1 MTQKQIN
8 KLNEIVGSLM
18 ISQFKG
24 KDKQEQYREVISQ
37 IFYYFQLNHFKS
49 LKKIKKGKK

>member
-37 IFYYFQLNHFKS
+37 IFYYFFKS
-49 LKKIKKGKK
+49 LKKIKKGKKWN

>member
-37 IFYYFQLNHFKS
+37 IFYYFFKS
-49 LKKIKKGKK
+49 LKKINNGKK